1 MRITKID
8 IATFDAAF
16 HFDYHSTH
24 LLRQKADSVIVTL
37 GFDDGLTGY
46 GESVPRPY
54 VTGESPASVI
64 ALVRNLFAGI
74 VVGRQ
79 IDSVGDVARLL
90 DELKRVCV
98 RQGVRAC
105 QSALGAVD
113 VALLDAL
120 GKQRGLPV
128 FRLLGP
134 EMRRELPWSLPIP
147 LLPEEKVRQFWA
159 GIKRGRGT
167 FSSLKLLASRDG
179 QENVKRLKLVRS
191 IFGEEIEIRIEV
203 NGNWTRTEARS
214 QIPAL
219 TPFGIAALEQP
230 VAKEDHEG
238 LREIRETFGI
248 PVIVDESLC
257 GPEDAETL
265 IDGQACDILN
275 IKISKVGGLLAAMRI
290 ATLAASRGKACLLG
304 AHVGET
310 EILTGAALH
319 FLIAAPTLS
328 LVEGF
333 SSLLFDPTQR
343 IDDLDPKPRIAALFW
358 TTGIGFNPAASVLAG
373 QAARVRAGEA

>member
-1 MRITKID
+1 MRISKLD
-8 IATFDAAF
+8 IGTFEAAF
-16 HFDYHSTH
+16 RFDYHSTH
-24 LLRQKADSVIVTL
+24 LRRQKADSVIITM
-37 GFDDGLTGY
+37 GFEDGLTGY
-46 GESVPRPY
+46 GESVPRTY
-54 VTGESPASVI
+54 VTGESPASVT
-64 ALVRNLFAGI
+64 ALVRDLFAGI

-90 DELKRVCV
+90 EELKQTCA
-98 RQGVRAC
+98 RQGVTAC

-113 VALLDAL
+113 VALLDGL

-147 LLPEEKVRQFWA
+147 LLPEAQIRQFCA
-159 GIKRGRGT
+159 GITRGT
-167 FSSLKLLASRDG
+167 FSSLKVLVGPDVTG
-179 QENVKRLKLVRS
+179 NVERLRMVRA
-191 IFGEEIEIRIEV
+191 IFGEGIEVRIEV
-203 NGNWTRTEARS
+203 NGNWTRAEAKN

-219 TPFGIAALEQP
+219 APFGITAIEQP
-230 VAKEDHEG
+230 VAKDDLEG

-257 GPEDAETL
+257 GPEDAEAL
-265 IDGQACDILN
+265 LAAEACDILN

-290 ATLAASRGKACLLG
+290 SSLAASQGKGCLLG

-319 FLIAAPTLS
+319 FLVAAPTLS

-333 SSLLFDPTQR
+333 SSLLFDPTQG

-358 TTGIGFNPAASVLAG
+358 TTGIGFNPAASVLTE
-373 QAARVRAGEA
+373 QPAGEAAEG